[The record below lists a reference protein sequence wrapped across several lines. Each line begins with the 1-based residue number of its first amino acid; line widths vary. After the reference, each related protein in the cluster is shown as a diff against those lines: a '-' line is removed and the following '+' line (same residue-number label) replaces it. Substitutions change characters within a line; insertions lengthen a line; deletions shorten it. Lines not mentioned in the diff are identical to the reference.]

1 MKHTAPSTTW
11 LSELESLKRVDDIR
25 ARLAER
31 YPTFCSH
38 VLKEV
43 IILGAAEEGE
53 RLLELC
59 VAHGI
64 VVRAIVDDNPERQ
77 GRQLMGH
84 VVASVDSLENVRR
97 EIPVII
103 ASHRVLKAH
112 ERMKCMGFSSVAPF
126 ALLEVL
132 DSIRFP
138 PHMFYARLLEDLVD
152 HRERYLALRNC
163 FFDERS
169 FDVLDAI
176 IGYRLTLDPEILA
189 PIIEW
194 DLYAPSHLIEY
205 GDEEVYVDGGSYDGD
220 TIRLFLDRVQGKCA
234 RVIAFEPDRG
244 TYDRLKANFSDNA
257 KVETVNAGLHRCA
270 GTLRFDNAGT
280 RGSIFSDVGQFEI
293 PVVGLDET
301 LNGDRVTFLKMN
313 IEGSECE
320 ALRGAQE
327 SIRRWRPKLAI
338 SVYHNPFDL
347 WQIPEEIR
355 NIHAGYKFYLR
366 QHDGGIIETVLYA
379 LPTA

>member
-1 MKHTAPSTTW
+1 MKNTLPSTTW
-11 LSELESLKRVDDIR
+11 ISELESLKHVDDIR
-25 ARLAER
+25 ARLQDR
-31 YPTFCSH
+31 YPAFRSQA
-38 VLKEV
+38 LKEV
-43 IILGAAEEGE
+43 VILGAAEEGE

-59 VAHGI
+59 AAQGI

-77 GRQLMGH
+77 GRQLMEH
-84 VVASVDSLENVRR
+84 VVTSVDSLENIGR
-97 EIPVII
+97 ETPVII
-103 ASHRVLKAH
+103 ASHRVLKAY
-112 ERMKCMGFSSVAPF
+112 ERMKRMEFSSVAPF

-132 DSIRFP
+132 DPSMFP
-138 PHMFYARLLEDLVD
+138 PHMFYTRLLEDLVD

-163 FFDERS
+163 FCDERS
-169 FDVLDAI
+169 IDVLDAI

-194 DLYAPSHLIEY
+194 DLYAPSNLIEY
-205 GDEEVYVDGGSYDGD
+205 GDDEVYVDGGSYDGD
-220 TIRLFLDRVQGKCA
+220 TIRLFLDRVQGQCT

-244 TYDRLKANFSDNA
+244 TYDRLKANFSGNA
-257 KVETVNAGLHRCA
+257 KVETVNAGLHRRA

-301 LNGDRVTFLKMN
+301 LNGDRVTFIKMN

-327 SIRRWRPKLAI
+327 SIQRWGPKLAI

-347 WQIPEEIR
+347 WQLPEEILKIR
-355 NIHAGYKFYLR
+355 ADYQFYLR

-379 LPTA
+379 LPS